1 MKVLIGLF
9 FLVWGLSL
17 IQIVRVG
24 SMSDADREDYGH
36 GPKGQGR

>member
-1 MKVLIGLF
+1 MKFLVGLF
-9 FLVWGLSL
+9 LLVWGLAL

-24 SMSDADREDYGH
+24 SMSDADREECGH